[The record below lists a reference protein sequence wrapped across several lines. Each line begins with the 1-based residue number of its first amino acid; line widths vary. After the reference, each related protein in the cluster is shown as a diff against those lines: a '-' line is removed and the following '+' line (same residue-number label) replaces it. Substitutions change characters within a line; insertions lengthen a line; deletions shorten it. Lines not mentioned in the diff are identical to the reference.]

1 MTNRP
6 IDILILEDDTLFAET
21 LEDLLE
27 EAGYRVEIAGSG
39 ESALDKCYEKEFD
52 LLLLDIN
59 VPGPSGLEVLE
70 RIRAQQDNTPAIFLT
85 SFKDGAHLRQGFEKG
100 ADDYLKKPIDPD
112 ELLLRIKALLKRSH
126 RWDESIPIHGCRY
139 IPATKTLVCEE
150 RHHTLSNKLARLLD
164 LFLSHANE
172 IVTREMIMR
181 RLWEWDEEPSLGAI
195 RVYVNDLKKLI
206 GKEHIENIKG
216 VGYKLSL

>member
-1 MTNRP
+1 M
-6 IDILILEDDTLFAET
+6 ILEDDTLFAET

-27 EAGYRVEIAGSG
+27 EAGFATEIANDG
-39 ESALDKCYEKEFD
+39 ESALEKSYEKRFD

-59 VPGPSGLEVLE
+59 VPGPNGLEVLE
-70 RIRAQQDNTPAIFLT
+70 RIRAAQNNTPAIFLT
-85 SFKDGAHLRQGFEKG
+85 SFKDKTHLHLGFEKG
-100 ADDYLKKPIDPD
+100 ADDYLKKPVDPD

-126 RWDESIPIHGCRY
+126 RWSESIEIHGCRY
-139 IPATKTLVCEE
+139 TPGSKTLVCKEH
-150 RHHTLSNKLARLLD
+150 RHTLSNKLARLLD

-172 IVTREMIMR
+172 IVTRDMIMQH
-181 RLWEWDEEPSLGAI
+181 LWEWDEEPSLGAI

-216 VGYKLSL
+216 VGYKLIL